1 MKTAI
6 TIIVLVIAGL
16 LVGPLWSGNTGYVLI
31 AVGNYTIE
39 TSLVASLIL
48 LVVVLLILR
57 VILRFIGRL
66 IRGTEWGIKWFG
78 QRREVKAE
86 QAFREALIQ
95 LNHGDYDASSRAINR
110 AWQLRKLPTDALL
123 AAYAAQRVG
132 DIKQAREWLTRSH
145 QTNELPLT
153 EMILALRESSDAV
166 ERRWPELKALLA
178 DYPYHPSLL
187 RYAIL
192 GMRSMQRYHDLA
204 DLLPRAAKQQLF
216 SPQEFAALQEE
227 VQFNLMLEAG
237 RLGASSL
244 QDYWQGL
251 SRDQR
256 RDAVIRRAYLRAL
269 KTFDATAAADKVA
282 ARALKR
288 GELDIAYLLEHNL
301 LVPGP
306 ELRNL
311 IQEKLKQ
318 HPDDPVLLHALG
330 QLALQ
335 TNDLTL
341 AQRALRKAAEQQPSR
356 QLLLDLA
363 VTYDKLGDTANA
375 LRCYRERESLQL

>member
-1 MKTAI
+1 
-6 TIIVLVIAGL
+6 
-16 LVGPLWSGNTGYVLI
+16 
-31 AVGNYTIE
+31 
-39 TSLVASLIL
+39 
-48 LVVVLLILR
+48 
-57 VILRFIGRL
+57 
-66 IRGTEWGIKWFG
+66 
-78 QRREVKAE
+78 
-86 QAFREALIQ
+86 
-95 LNHGDYDASSRAINR
+95 
-110 AWQLRKLPTDALL
+110 
-123 AAYAAQRVG
+123 
-132 DIKQAREWLTRSH
+132 
-145 QTNELPLT
+145 
-153 EMILALRESSDAV
+153 
-166 ERRWPELKALLA
+166 
-178 DYPYHPSLL
+178 
-187 RYAIL
+187 
-192 GMRSMQRYHDLA
+192 MQRYHDLA

-318 HPDDPVLLHALG
+318 HPDDAVLLHALG

>member
-39 TSLVASLIL
+39 TSLVAALIL

-132 DIKQAREWLTRSH
+132 DIKQRS
-145 QTNELPLT
+145 E
-153 EMILALRESSDAV
+153 
-166 ERRWPELKALLA
+166 ERRVGKECRSRWS
-178 DYPYHPSLL
+178 PYH
-187 RYAIL
+187 
-192 GMRSMQRYHDLA
+192 
-204 DLLPRAAKQQLF
+204 
-216 SPQEFAALQEE
+216 
-227 VQFNLMLEAG
+227 
-237 RLGASSL
+237 
-244 QDYWQGL
+244 
-251 SRDQR
+251 
-256 RDAVIRRAYLRAL
+256 
-269 KTFDATAAADKVA
+269 
-282 ARALKR
+282 
-288 GELDIAYLLEHNL
+288 
-301 LVPGP
+301 
-306 ELRNL
+306 
-311 IQEKLKQ
+311 
-318 HPDDPVLLHALG
+318 
-330 QLALQ
+330 
-335 TNDLTL
+335 
-341 AQRALRKAAEQQPSR
+341 
-356 QLLLDLA
+356 
-363 VTYDKLGDTANA
+363 
-375 LRCYRERESLQL
+375 